1 MKSLRTSSIPTR
13 AKTARLFAALAVICL
28 AACGMSLALGPVRV
42 PLADVVRAL
51 FSGEAVTAAERIA
64 LYSRLPR
71 TCGCLIAG
79 AALAV
84 SGAVIQ
90 GVLSNP
96 LAAPNVIG
104 VNAGAGLAAALC
116 CALAPSAYA
125 LVPLAAFVGA
135 LLSVL
140 LVLLIAERTG
150 AAKITLVLAGVA
162 VSGILSAGIDAIV
175 TFWPDALN
183 GYSDFRIG
191 SLANLTMPRIAPAF
205 WVVLI
210 ALALL
215 FTLTNEL
222 DVLMLGQETAH
233 SLGLKT
239 GRMRVLLLALAA
251 ALAGAA
257 VSFAGLIGFVGL
269 IVPHIMRRFAEQR
282 CSRSAT
288 LRHGRCSLPTSCPS
302 ASFSPSS
309 AGRSSS
315 GCCSGRERGARMI
328 ETKDLRAGYGGR
340 EVLHG
345 VSLAFPPG
353 RVTAIAGP
361 NGCGKSTLL
370 RAVLG
375 MVQHMGGQVLID
387 GVPAEELSSRDIA
400 QRAAYMPQDRPVPSI
415 SVRRMAL
422 HGRFPYLSYPR
433 RYRRED
439 HEAVEA
445 ALRRADA
452 LELAER
458 PMPELSGGQRQRAYL
473 AMALAQGAETV
484 LMDEPTAF
492 LDIRHQLG
500 VMDTARALAAEG
512 RAVAIVTHDLGL
524 ALRRADAL
532 AVIEDGRLRM
542 LDAPEAV
549 FESGVIDEVFGV
561 RLRRMETQDGPQYYF
576 A

>member
-28 AACGMSLALGPVRV
+28 AACGMSLALGPVKV

-269 IVPHIMRRFAEQR
+269 IVPHIMRRFAGDE
-282 CSRSAT
+282 SRLLLPASALGGAALLT
-288 LRHGRCSLPTSCPS
+288 LCVLAARTLFTPYELPVGIIL
-302 ASFSPSS
+302 SFF
-309 AGRSSS
+309 
-315 GCCSGRERGARMI
+315 
-328 ETKDLRAGYGGR
+328 GGPFFIW
-340 EVLHG
+340 L
-345 VSLAFPPG
+345 
-353 RVTAIAGP
+353 
-361 NGCGKSTLL
+361 LL
-370 RAVLG
+370 R
-375 MVQHMGGQVLID
+375 
-387 GVPAEELSSRDIA
+387 
-400 QRAAYMPQDRPVPSI
+400 QRK
-415 SVRRMAL
+415 
-422 HGRFPYLSYPR
+422 GR
-433 RYRRED
+433 
-439 HEAVEA
+439 
-445 ALRRADA
+445 
-452 LELAER
+452 
-458 PMPELSGGQRQRAYL
+458 
-473 AMALAQGAETV
+473 
-484 LMDEPTAF
+484 
-492 LDIRHQLG
+492 
-500 VMDTARALAAEG
+500 
-512 RAVAIVTHDLGL
+512 THD
-524 ALRRADAL
+524 
-532 AVIEDGRLRM
+532 
-542 LDAPEAV
+542 
-549 FESGVIDEVFGV
+549 
-561 RLRRMETQDGPQYYF
+561 
-576 A
+576 

>member
-71 TCGCLIAG
+71 TCGGLIAG

-233 SLGLKT
+233 SLGL
-239 GRMRVLLLALAA
+239 
-251 ALAGAA
+251 
-257 VSFAGLIGFVGL
+257 
-269 IVPHIMRRFAEQR
+269 
-282 CSRSAT
+282 
-288 LRHGRCSLPTSCPS
+288 
-302 ASFSPSS
+302 
-309 AGRSSS
+309 
-315 GCCSGRERGARMI
+315 
-328 ETKDLRAGYGGR
+328 
-340 EVLHG
+340 
-345 VSLAFPPG
+345 
-353 RVTAIAGP
+353 
-361 NGCGKSTLL
+361 
-370 RAVLG
+370 
-375 MVQHMGGQVLID
+375 
-387 GVPAEELSSRDIA
+387 
-400 QRAAYMPQDRPVPSI
+400 
-415 SVRRMAL
+415 
-422 HGRFPYLSYPR
+422 
-433 RYRRED
+433 
-439 HEAVEA
+439 
-445 ALRRADA
+445 
-452 LELAER
+452 
-458 PMPELSGGQRQRAYL
+458 
-473 AMALAQGAETV
+473 
-484 LMDEPTAF
+484 
-492 LDIRHQLG
+492 
-500 VMDTARALAAEG
+500 
-512 RAVAIVTHDLGL
+512 
-524 ALRRADAL
+524 
-532 AVIEDGRLRM
+532 
-542 LDAPEAV
+542 
-549 FESGVIDEVFGV
+549 
-561 RLRRMETQDGPQYYF
+561 
-576 A
+576 